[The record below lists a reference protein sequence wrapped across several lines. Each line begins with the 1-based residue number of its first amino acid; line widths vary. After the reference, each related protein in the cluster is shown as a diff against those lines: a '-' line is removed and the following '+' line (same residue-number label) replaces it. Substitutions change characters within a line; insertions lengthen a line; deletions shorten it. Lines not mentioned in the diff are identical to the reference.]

1 MPFQNPGTAVKDLQ
15 GLKRQEQAKPTPEKQ
30 MKTDS
35 PAPELSRERGLG
47 SALRWISA
55 LMLISGLLLCAGS
68 LPLESSLRRLSSLID
83 DAGPWGPILYGLTY
97 AIATVAMVPG
107 SILTFFAGVSF
118 GLGVGTL
125 TVSIASTAGAAL
137 SFLAARRL
145 ARNRVSRLLEQRP
158 YLTAIDKALEQGG
171 WKTVAL
177 MRLSPAI
184 PFNLQNYLWGLT
196 PVRFLT
202 YTLASWIAML
212 PGTFLY
218 VYLGYISREAAGAA
232 TGEEPLQAARWILQ
246 GAGLLAT
253 VVATIYVTR
262 LARGQLASL
271 GKFDRPSTPARGID
285 LKTILLTA
293 AGALILV
300 CGLLSRFQPNL
311 LREAVVDLLG
321 PPRAELTESYS
332 ANRGESVVDHSLLD
346 SVLRTHV
353 DPEGWV
359 DYPALAANSGD
370 LDRYIESLG
379 GQELDRLGRDER
391 LALLINA
398 YNAFTLR
405 LVLDHHGRIDSIL
418 DIPEAIRWEDPRW
431 KIGGESLSLDE
442 IEHDQ
447 IRNHFREARIHFALV
462 CAAAGCPPLRQEAYT
477 GAKLEAQ
484 LEEQARLVHSKET
497 WLRFD
502 HQEGLLELSPI
513 YEWYY
518 TDFEAISG
526 SVQAHAARYH
536 AALHQAAGNGRAITV
551 RYLDYPWHWELNGKA
566 KKRPR

>member
-1 MPFQNPGTAVKDLQ
+1 
-15 GLKRQEQAKPTPEKQ
+15 

-285 LKTILLTA
+285 LKTILLAA

-551 RYLDYPWHWELNGKA
+551 RYLDYPLHWELNGKA

>member
-1 MPFQNPGTAVKDLQ
+1 
-15 GLKRQEQAKPTPEKQ
+15 

-35 PAPELSRERGLG
+35 PVPELSRERGLKGLG

-55 LMLISGLLLCAGS
+55 LMLISGLLLCAGA
-68 LPLESSLRRLSSLID
+68 LPLESSLRRLSSFID
-83 DAGPWGPILYGLTY
+83 GAGPWGPILYGITY
-97 AIATVAMVPG
+97 SIATVAMVPG

-145 ARNRVSRLLEQRP
+145 ARKRISRLLEQHP
-158 YLTAIDKALEQGG
+158 YLTAIDKALEEGG
-171 WKTVAL
+171 WKTIAL

-196 PVRFLT
+196 PVRFLS
-202 YTLASWIAML
+202 YTLSSWIAML

-232 TGEEPLQAARWILQ
+232 TGEEPLQTARWILL

-262 LARGQLASL
+262 LARGQLTSL
-271 GKFDRPSTPARGID
+271 DKSNRPSPPARGID
-285 LKTILLTA
+285 LRTILLAA
-293 AGALILV
+293 AGVLLLA
-300 CGLLSRFQPNL
+300 CGLLSRLQPSL
-311 LREAVVDLLG
+311 LREVLVDLLG

-332 ANRGESVVDHSLLD
+332 ANRGESVIDHSLLD

-359 DYPALAANSGD
+359 DYPALAANSED
-370 LDRYIESLG
+370 LDRYIESLSS
-379 GQELDRLGRDER
+379 QDLDHLGRDER

-418 DIPEAIRWEDPRW
+418 DIPEEIRWENPRW
-431 KIGGESLSLDE
+431 KLGGKNLSLDE

-462 CAAAGCPPLRQEAYT
+462 CAAAGCPPLRPEAYT
-477 GAKLEAQ
+477 GAKLEGQ

-518 TDFEAISG
+518 TDFETISG
-526 SVQAHAARYH
+526 SAQAYAARYH
-536 AALHQAAGNGRAITV
+536 AALQQAARSGRDIMV
-551 RYLDYPWHWELNGKA
+551 RYLDYPWHWELNGRA
-566 KKRPR
+566 EKRPR

>member
-1 MPFQNPGTAVKDLQ
+1 
-15 GLKRQEQAKPTPEKQ
+15 

-35 PAPELSRERGLG
+35 PVPELSRERGLKGLG

-55 LMLISGLLLCAGS
+55 LMLISGLLLCAGA
-68 LPLESSLRRLSSLID
+68 LPLESSLRRLSSFID
-83 DAGPWGPILYGLTY
+83 GAGPWGPILYGVTY
-97 AIATVAMVPG
+97 SIATVAMVPG

-145 ARNRVSRLLEQRP
+145 ARKRISRLLEQRP

-202 YTLASWIAML
+202 YTLSSWIAML

-271 GKFDRPSTPARGID
+271 DKFDRPSPPARGID
-285 LKTILLTA
+285 LRTILLAA
-293 AGALILV
+293 AGALLLA
-300 CGLLSRFQPNL
+300 CGLLSRLQPSL
-311 LREAVVDLLG
+311 LREALVDLLG

-359 DYPALAANSGD
+359 DYPALAANSEE

-379 GQELDRLGRDER
+379 SQDLDHLGRDER

-418 DIPEAIRWEDPRW
+418 DIPAEIRWENPRW
-431 KIGGESLSLDE
+431 KIGGKSLSLDE

-447 IRNHFREARIHFALV
+447 IRNHFRETRIHFALV
-462 CAAAGCPPLRQEAYT
+462 CAAAGCPPLRPEAYT
-477 GAKLEAQ
+477 GAKLEGQ
-484 LEEQARLVHSKET
+484 LEEQTRLVHSKET

-502 HQEGLLELSPI
+502 HREGLLELSPI

-518 TDFEAISG
+518 SDFEKISG
-526 SVQAHAARYH
+526 SVQAHASRYH
-536 AALHQAAGNGRAITV
+536 AALQQATRSGRDIRV
-551 RYLDYPWHWELNGKA
+551 RYLDYPWHWELNGRA
-566 KKRPR
+566 EKRPR